1 MSTENVRERV
11 RQQLVQAGLRV
22 TPQRLLVMEILEES
36 DDHLDAEAIYERARD
51 RDPKV
56 SLATVYRTLAKL
68 KEVGLVEQRYFARD
82 HKREY
87 YEASHKEEHYHF
99 TCLGCGKVI
108 EVHTPRIA
116 QAQEELS
123 AALGLVFTHACICFE
138 GFCPECAARRRERS
152 SKAGVS
158 SAKSTVGRVMVT
170 RKAHT

>member
-1 MSTENVRERV
+1 MGTESIRERV
-11 RQQLVQAGLRV
+11 RQQLAQAGLRV
-22 TPQRLLVMEILEES
+22 TPQRLLVMEILEEA
-36 DDHLDAEAIYERARD
+36 DEHLDAEAIYERARD
-51 RDPKV
+51 RDPRV

-87 YEASHKEEHYHF
+87 YETSHKEEHYHF

-123 AALGLVFTHACICFE
+123 KALGLIFTHACICFE
-138 GFCPECAARRRERS
+138 GFCPECAARRQEGPLRASPPTAR
-152 SKAGVS
+152 G
-158 SAKSTVGRVMVT
+158 GFPRVVASPSV
-170 RKAHT
+170 KG